1 MSRPKAW
8 LSWSTGKDSAWSL
21 QEVRARGEIEVVRLL
36 TTVNAANRRVAMHAV
51 REELL
56 DAQADALHLPVL
68 KVPIP
73 PNCANV
79 VYEQAMAAAMEQAK
93 AEGIFH
99 IVFGDLFLADIRAYR
114 EERLAA
120 CGMTPVFP
128 LWGRDTAALAREMVT
143 GGVRAAITCVD
154 PRQLSPAFAGRTF
167 EPALL
172 DELPPG
178 VDPCGEKGEFHTYA
192 FAGPMFRRPI
202 AVETGEIVERDGF
215 FFADLLPQEPV

>member
-21 QEVRARGEIEVVRLL
+21 EQIRARGEIEVVRLL

-73 PNCANV
+73 PHCANA
-79 VYEQAMAAAMEQAK
+79 VYEQAMTAAMEQAK
-93 AEGIFH
+93 AEGVFH
-99 IVFGDLFLADIRAYR
+99 IVFGDLFLAEIRAYR

-120 CGMTPVFP
+120 CGMTAVFP

-154 PRQLSPAFAGRTF
+154 PKQLSPAFAGRIF

-192 FAGPMFRRPI
+192 FAGPMFRKPI
-202 AVETGEIVERDGF
+202 AVQTGKIVERDGF
-215 FFADLLPQEPV
+215 FFADLLPQEPE

>member
-1 MSRPKAW
+1 
-8 LSWSTGKDSAWSL
+8 
-21 QEVRARGEIEVVRLL
+21 
-36 TTVNAANRRVAMHAV
+36 
-51 REELL
+51 
-56 DAQADALHLPVL
+56 
-68 KVPIP
+68 
-73 PNCANV
+73 
-79 VYEQAMAAAMEQAK
+79 MAAAMEQAK

-215 FFADLLPQEPV
+215 VFADLLPQEPV